1 MAFGSPDHCR
11 LSDLGLISA
20 GNGSSTSG
28 SSTSQIA
35 LRADCANSNSA
46 THVSMWDSLKSP
58 TQTQMR
64 SGTTLDDEPED
75 DTFEVDDNDSSHSSS
90 VTMDSPDT
98 YSVGTYFMSR
108 CWNQNTT
115 FLQNT
120 WDAETAS
127 GSIFSYHTISS
138 SNRTPTTCTWTSTFN
153 GNNTGTGSVYIV
165 QSLDGSSAWKKFFG
179 EESSDDFMGR
189 VTASYN
195 RTEAGG
201 GGGGGE

>member
-28 SSTSQIA
+28 SSTSQTA
-35 LRADCANSNSA
+35 LRADCANSSSA
-46 THVSMWDSLKSP
+46 AH
-58 TQTQMR
+58 
-64 SGTTLDDEPED
+64 
-75 DTFEVDDNDSSHSSS
+75 DNDSSHSSS

-98 YSVGTYFMSR
+98 YAVGTYFMSR

-115 FLQNT
+115 FIQNT
-120 WDAETAS
+120 WDAVTAS
-127 GSIFSYHTISS
+127 GTIFSYHTISS
-138 SNRTPTTCTWTSTFN
+138 SNRSPTTCTWTSTFN
-153 GNNTGTGSVYIV
+153 GNNLGTGSVYIL

-189 VTASYN
+189 VAASYN

-201 GGGGGE
+201 GGGE